1 MLAEIYPWASAFFFT
16 VLPYTSTK
24 SKDNADVQPTPR
36 CRNADHQLH
45 IKRKTPATEVTSAS
59 PQEEKNKTSCVM
71 KGAQCGNHHEPSCA
85 ISNIPHPC
93 AFVKRENAHRLT
105 RAMSVPLQ
113 NGGRDDMRRR
123 PTNIFISVAA
133 PLVPL
138 VGSAHSRLAIVT
150 TRPAQPSDRPRHA
163 SGTHPRRAYSVLVI
177 VGGDAPLLDNPPTR
191 N

>member
-1 MLAEIYPWASAFFFT
+1 MLPIR
-16 VLPYTSTK
+16 
-24 SKDNADVQPTPR
+24 R
-36 CRNADHQLH
+36 CHADHQLPH
-45 IKRKTPATEVTSAS
+45 RRKKPATPMEEWRAKDVRLGQWKPCRMDIL
-59 PQEEKNKTSCVM
+59 PQ
-71 KGAQCGNHHEPSCA
+71 
-85 ISNIPHPC
+85 NIN
-93 AFVKRENAHRLT
+93 AVNRKNAHRLT

-123 PTNIFISVAA
+123 PANIFISVAA

-138 VGSAHSRLAIVT
+138 VGSVHSRLAIAT